1 MLSRDQREFDRNND
15 GRLSGF
21 EWSDWYDYTFGIDET
36 EHELEETA
44 EAEERWSRWY
54 NNVYSIIERAYN
66 TVLSE
71 SQALFPIWDDR
82 TRELTERTFYHW
94 VTSGFLAGNLWN
106 ETWSAGA
113 GMYTST
119 VHLIPYQSL
128 IRNLSEEYPSCC
140 SFSDITNSIAGG
152 KPLFENEGLLVDE
165 RIGTYWEELLSVLP
179 TYHEQPL
186 AIFDCYC
193 RISFPP
199 GEDVKI
205 DTLSRLLQSL
215 FPMFTFFAG
224 YSQVASDEKLK
235 HFREC
240 FEAHWKERGDTTPKL
255 DDEPAFYEV
264 AFHEELVNTF
274 QDYFATY
281 DWNDF
286 CECSTASLLY
296 DMYRLDPATGIEMWG
311 HLIESTLSDGDTK
324 ELCNQLDS
332 AFREVWELEEIT
344 PVLDELENESSPLWM
359 VFRNPYM
366 LTAQHRILIECA
378 DQHRTKLLSKLIEKM
393 GNQSDPQGKQSL
405 FSN

>member
-1 MLSRDQREFDRNND
+1 
-15 GRLSGF
+15 
-21 EWSDWYDYTFGIDET
+21 
-36 EHELEETA
+36 
-44 EAEERWSRWY
+44 
-54 NNVYSIIERAYN
+54 
-66 TVLSE
+66 
-71 SQALFPIWDDR
+71 
-82 TRELTERTFYHW
+82 
-94 VTSGFLAGNLWN
+94 
-106 ETWSAGA
+106 
-113 GMYTST
+113 
-119 VHLIPYQSL
+119 
-128 IRNLSEEYPSCC
+128 
-140 SFSDITNSIAGG
+140 
-152 KPLFENEGLLVDE
+152 
-165 RIGTYWEELLSVLP
+165 
-179 TYHEQPL
+179 
-186 AIFDCYC
+186 
-193 RISFPP
+193 
-199 GEDVKI
+199 
-205 DTLSRLLQSL
+205 
-215 FPMFTFFAG
+215 MFTFFAG

-286 CECSTASLLY
+286 CERSTASLLY

-378 DQHRTKLLSKLIEKM
+378 DQHRTKLLSKLIEKR